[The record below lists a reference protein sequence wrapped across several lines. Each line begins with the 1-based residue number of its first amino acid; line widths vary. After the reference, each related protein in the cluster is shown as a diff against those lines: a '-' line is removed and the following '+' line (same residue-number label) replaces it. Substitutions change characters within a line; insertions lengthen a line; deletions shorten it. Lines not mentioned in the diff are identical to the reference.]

1 MCDINNYEREHF
13 GLKVSFLS
21 VSWATRSCTLLTCT
35 TKGKASMRRVE
46 NFGTHEGPIFFAA
59 PETWNVCG
67 SGEICCSK
75 VNFDEG
81 YSVFGG

>member
-1 MCDINNYEREHF
+1 
-13 GLKVSFLS
+13 
-21 VSWATRSCTLLTCT
+21 
-35 TKGKASMRRVE
+35 MRRVE
-46 NFGTHEGPIFFAA
+46 NFGTHEGPISFAA